1 MYGCCLLTTLLCFKS
16 PKSLTHQSI
25 FPRNFCWFLTFLFP
39 PLIRSNI
46 QFKIWISGDSTV
58 NIFPAI
64 DRLAVRKCCTYVSQ
78 ILGNLKNGA
87 LKLGGCTE
95 EVNWCYHLK
104 PVCQRFFSKDPLLKS
119 ANKCTVIS
127 MWIQSDAFQS
137 LLQFQTVTIYSRSS
151 RPVYIVDST
160 ICLKRMWPLKNCF
173 LFRRDKN
180 CNNGNYRTVELAN
193 HWSADRSVLVD
204 PAVIQSSTNWQALG
218 SLRFVYKS
226 RDYSSYSIA
235 IIIII
240 EPMEPFT
247 EEAPKCE
254 VRHFH
259 CEAYCR
265 LASNRPASSQ
275 LVSSRSTSKLP
286 STEPTQRSRMA
297 GLLSE
302 SNYCTLKSIDFYRLF
317 AQD

>member
-1 MYGCCLLTTLLCFKS
+1 M
-16 PKSLTHQSI
+16 
-25 FPRNFCWFLTFLFP
+25 
-39 PLIRSNI
+39 
-46 QFKIWISGDSTV
+46 
-58 NIFPAI
+58 
-64 DRLAVRKCCTYVSQ
+64 
-78 ILGNLKNGA
+78 
-87 LKLGGCTE
+87 
-95 EVNWCYHLK
+95 NWCYHLK

-151 RPVYIVDST
+151 RPVNIVDST

-226 RDYSSYSIA
+226 RNYSGYS
-235 IIIII
+235 
-240 EPMEPFT
+240 
-247 EEAPKCE
+247 
-254 VRHFH
+254 HN
-259 CEAYCR
+259 
-265 LASNRPASSQ
+265 NRANGTVHWRGSKVWSPALPLWS
-275 LVSSRSTSKLP
+275 LLSTSIQ
-286 STEPTQRSRMA
+286 STSI
-297 GLLSE
+297 E
-302 SNYCTLKSIDFYRLF
+302 SINIQSAFHWTHTT
-317 AQD
+317 